1 MDNKIIDIN
10 EWLRWVIKKHPS
22 QKQITTIK
30 KYWSCHTIKDYCT
43 KFKNDIRKDIYD
55 KLKQNN
61 FEAEWKENS
70 YSWDLDRLF
79 DIQKF
84 VKDCPQLSKVNIG
97 YFAIQD
103 TINSSKY
110 KDYIQVIKQYNKEI
124 ANIPNNGPYTFRIIK
139 LDFGVFQVYCRQSRI
154 LWKEHSYVMNS
165 NETDEELEKQNGYNV
180 AWEDDQVI
188 FMSIPILKINKDL
201 LKGNTIVELQKTRR
215 LYCLNDNKD
224 NRYKR
229 YKLPELYYPT
239 NIKTFID
246 YCIDNKLLPFNK
258 SNIRIWS
265 KADNFEIYNGDDYL
279 EEEKKLCRYPFPM
292 KNIKTEKELD
302 LYIKEQKKKKA
313 LEKSLKI
320 PEAMQLIYR
329 KNDIFIPINNIT
341 QKDCDNFINNYN
353 NRNLYEIIKYE

>member
-1 MDNKIIDIN
+1 
-10 EWLRWVIKKHPS
+10 
-22 QKQITTIK
+22 
-30 KYWSCHTIKDYCT
+30 
-43 KFKNDIRKDIYD
+43 
-55 KLKQNN
+55 
-61 FEAEWKENS
+61 
-70 YSWDLDRLF
+70 
-79 DIQKF
+79 
-84 VKDCPQLSKVNIG
+84 
-97 YFAIQD
+97 
-103 TINSSKY
+103 
-110 KDYIQVIKQYNKEI
+110 
-124 ANIPNNGPYTFRIIK
+124 
-139 LDFGVFQVYCRQSRI
+139 
-154 LWKEHSYVMNS
+154 MNS
-165 NETDEELEKQNGYNV
+165 NEADEELEKQNGYNV
-180 AWEDDQVI
+180 AWEEDQVI

-201 LKGNTIVELQKTRR
+201 LKKNTTVELQKDKR
-215 LYCLNDNKD
+215 LYCLNDTKD

-246 YCIDNKLLPFNK
+246 YCIDNKLLLFNK

-320 PEAMQLIYR
+320 PESMQLIYR

>member
-1 MDNKIIDIN
+1 MLHGKM
-10 EWLRWVIKKHPS
+10 
-22 QKQITTIK
+22 
-30 KYWSCHTIKDYCT
+30 
-43 KFKNDIRKDIYD
+43 
-55 KLKQNN
+55 
-61 FEAEWKENS
+61 
-70 YSWDLDRLF
+70 
-79 DIQKF
+79 
-84 VKDCPQLSKVNIG
+84 
-97 YFAIQD
+97 
-103 TINSSKY
+103 
-110 KDYIQVIKQYNKEI
+110 
-124 ANIPNNGPYTFRIIK
+124 IK
-139 LDFGVFQVYCRQSRI
+139 LFLCQF
-154 LWKEHSYVMNS
+154 
-165 NETDEELEKQNGYNV
+165 
-180 AWEDDQVI
+180 
-188 FMSIPILKINKDL
+188 LKINKDL